1 MLYTTLI
8 RPFRVREQL
17 SSGELSVRG
26 DQWPMLV
33 YVDQEYDPQ
42 EPWEGLFRSQILVWV
57 RMH

>member
-17 SSGELSVRG
+17 SSGELSVRS

-33 YVDQEYDPQ
+33 YADQEYDPQ

>member
-33 YVDQEYDPQ
+33 YADQEYDPQ

-57 RMH
+57 HMH

>member
-1 MLYTTLI
+1 MLYTMLI
-8 RPFRVREQL
+8 RPFRVHEQL

-33 YVDQEYDPQ
+33 YADQEYDPQ

>member
-17 SSGELSVRG
+17 SSGELSVHG